1 MKKIRTALVVAACLM
16 ATGAANAQ
24 LGGLGSLM
32 GAAKSG
38 SNSGGDIGADVTAFV
53 SKSAALSALAS
64 QSVTAINAAFS
75 TDEQLAAKR
84 AKLADAEAITDPKER
99 TAKFAE
105 LYKSE
110 QAEAQ
115 TLLDSGEMQKRI
127 GSLSSEKKKMIGNAL
142 LNFAIGSL
150 QAVDLA
156 KSGQSLIQK
165 AGASPMNLPKIV
177 PVKDAL
183 PMLGKMTSDTGSFF
197 VGVVKVAKGANI
209 SVPKVTAESK
219 TVEFNLG

>member
-1 MKKIRTALVVAACLM
+1 MKKIRTALVLASCLLAA
-16 ATGAANAQ
+16 GAANAQ

-32 GAAKSG
+32 GSAKSG
-38 SNSGGDIGADVTAFV
+38 SNSGGDIGADVSAFV
-53 SKSAALSALAS
+53 LKSAALSALAG

-75 TDEQLAAKR
+75 NDEQLAAKR
-84 AKLADAEAITDPKER
+84 AKLANAEAVTDPKER
-99 TAKFAE
+99 AAKFAE

-115 TLLDSGEMQKRI
+115 ALLDSGEMEKRI
-127 GSLSSEKKKMIGNAL
+127 GALSSEKKKMIGNAL

-150 QAVDLA
+150 QAVDLT
-156 KSGQSLIQK
+156 KSGQSLLQK
-165 AGASPMNLPKIV
+165 AGANPMNLTKIV

-183 PMLGKMTSDTGSFF
+183 PLLGKVASDTGSFF
-197 VGVVKVAKGANI
+197 VGVAKVAKGANI

-219 TVEFNLG
+219 AVEFTIS